1 VSESA
6 ERPQR
11 LRIGELLVNHG
22 LISVEQLETAL
33 EQQRKLGL
41 KLGQTVVELGYV
53 AEEQLMDL
61 IARQLRL
68 RRVDLGSF
76 RPDPEVVKLLSET
89 HSRRFRAVVLED
101 RGHELLVGMADP
113 SDVIAFDELARILKR
128 RLRAAIV
135 REKDAVALIER
146 VFRDGAEQLHSLAV
160 ELHEELGES
169 SFDVA
174 KLGEG
179 VDAGDTAVVRLIQQ
193 LFEDAVRL
201 GVSDIHIEPD
211 ETVLRIRQRIDGMLH
226 ENVMRERRIA
236 PALVLRLKLMASLD
250 ISERRLPQDGRFN
263 VRVGERSIDVRM
275 STMPIQ
281 HGESVVMRLLDH
293 AMGARSLDELGLPAP
308 LLERLRVLIRRP
320 HGLIVVTGPTGSGKT
335 TTLYSALREVDRP
348 ETKIITVEDPVEY
361 RLPRINQVQVNPK
374 IELDF
379 ARVLRSALRQ
389 DPDIVMVGEM
399 RDSETAEIALRASLT
414 GHLVF
419 STLHTNDAPSA
430 PVRLADMGVEGFL
443 IATALRAVVA
453 QRLVRLCCASC
464 AEAFRPDAREL
475 AWLRVIRPE
484 LAPGAEFRRGRGCD
498 ECQGTGYRGRRGVYE
513 LLELGEAASDALRR
527 GDAAEYARVVPGS
540 RGYRPLVQEAL
551 DLALAGS
558 TSIDEVFR
566 VAGELEDAA

>member
-1 VSESA
+1 VSESG
-6 ERPQR
+6 RPVR

-33 EQQRKLGL
+33 AEQRKLGL

-53 AEEQLMDL
+53 GEDQLMDL
-61 IARQLRL
+61 IARQLGM
-68 RRVDLGSF
+68 RRVDLSSF
-76 RPDPEVVKLLSET
+76 RPDPEVVRLLSET

-101 RGHELLVGMADP
+101 RGHELLIGMADP

-128 RLRAAIV
+128 RLRPAVV
-135 REKDAVALIER
+135 REKDAVALIDR
-146 VFRDGAEQLHSLAV
+146 VFRGGAEQLHSLAI

-169 SFDVA
+169 SFDLA
-174 KLGEG
+174 RLGEG
-179 VDAGDTAVVRLIQQ
+179 ADAQDTVIVRLLQQ

-201 GVSDIHIEPD
+201 GASDIHIEPD
-211 ETVLRIRQRIDGMLH
+211 ESVLRIRQRIDGMLH

-275 STMPIQ
+275 SSMPIQ

-293 AMGARSLDELGLPAP
+293 SADQRSLSDLGLPPP
-308 LLERLRVLIRRP
+308 LLERLRVLIHRP
-320 HGLIVVTGPTGSGKT
+320 HGLVVVTGPTGSGKT
-335 TTLYSALREVDRP
+335 TTLYAALREIDRP
-348 ETKIITVEDPVEY
+348 QTKIITVEDPVEY

-374 IELDF
+374 IELSF
-379 ARVLRSALRQ
+379 ARVLRSALRH

-399 RDSETAEIALRASLT
+399 RDSETAEIALRAAMT
-414 GHLVF
+414 GHLVL

-443 IATALRAVVA
+443 IASALRAVVA
-453 QRLVRLCCASC
+453 QRLVRRCCALC
-464 AEAFRPDAREL
+464 AEPAPPAAREL
-475 AWLRVIRPE
+475 GWLRMLRPE
-484 LAPGAEFRRGRGCD
+484 LDPRAGFRRGRGCD

-513 LLELGEAASDALRR
+513 LLELPDAACDALRR
-527 GDAAEYARVVPGS
+527 GDALEYAS
-540 RGYRPLVQEAL
+540 AAQQARGYRPLVQEAL
-551 DLALAGS
+551 DLALAGE

>member
-1 VSESA
+1 MSEA
-6 ERPQR
+6 PGRPVR

-22 LISVEQLETAL
+22 LITVEQLENAL
-33 EQQRKLGL
+33 AEQRKLGL

-53 AEEQLMDL
+53 TEDQLMDL
-61 IARQLRL
+61 IARQLGM
-68 RRVDLGSF
+68 RRVDLASL
-76 RPDPEVVKLLSET
+76 RPDPEVVRLLSET
-89 HSRRFRAVVLED
+89 HARRFRAVVLED
-101 RGHELLVGMADP
+101 RGHELLIGMADP

-128 RLRAAIV
+128 RLRPAVV
-135 REKDAVALIER
+135 REKDAVALIDR
-146 VFRDGAEQLHSLAV
+146 VFRDGAEQLHNLAV

-174 KLGEG
+174 KLAEG
-179 VDAGDTAVVRLIQQ
+179 ADAADTAVVRLLQQ

-211 ETVLRIRQRIDGMLH
+211 ESVLRIRQRIDGMLH

-236 PALVLRLKLMASLD
+236 PALVLRLKLMAALD

-293 AMGARSLDELGLPAP
+293 SGEQRTLDDLGFPAAM
-308 LLERLRVLIRRP
+308 LERVRVLIRRP
-320 HGLIVVTGPTGSGKT
+320 HGLLIVTGPTGCGKT
-335 TTLYSALREVDRP
+335 TTLYAALREVDRP

-374 IELDF
+374 IELSF
-379 ARVLRSALRQ
+379 ARVLRSALRH
-389 DPDIVMVGEM
+389 DPDVVMVGEM
-399 RDSETAEIALRASLT
+399 RDSETADIALRAAMT

-430 PVRLADMGVEGFL
+430 PIRLVDMGVQGFL
-443 IATALRAVVA
+443 IATSLRAVIA
-453 QRLVRLCCASC
+453 QRLVRQNCAHC
-464 AEAFRPDAREL
+464 AEPARMGPRELGWLRMLRPDVDPA
-475 AWLRVIRPE
+475 
-484 LAPGAEFRRGRGCD
+484 GGFRRGRGCD

-513 LLELGEAASDALRR
+513 LLELGDAAADALRR
-527 GDAAEYARVVPGS
+527 GDAVGYAHSAG
-540 RGYRPLVQEAL
+540 GAHYRPLVQEAL
-551 DLALAGS
+551 DLALAGQ
-558 TSIDEVFR
+558 TSVDEVFR
-566 VAGELEDAA
+566 VAGELEEAA